1 MKKITAN
8 AQAGYIELAEIE
20 AGELDV
26 KTNTGQIIASA
37 FSAEQLDAECGVG
50 QIILEGEVTEL
61 AEINCNVGEVRC
73 TLPGTADAYDYEL
86 KCAAGGLLIDGES
99 YSSIV
104 DKKEI
109 DNGSGCKIKA
119 ECDLG
124 NIEINFE

>member
-1 MKKITAN
+1 MPRSIVMWEKW
-8 AQAGYIELAEIE
+8 
-20 AGELDV
+20 
-26 KTNTGQIIASA
+26 
-37 FSAEQLDAECGVG
+37 
-50 QIILEGEVTEL
+50 
-61 AEINCNVGEVRC
+61 RC

-124 NIEINFE
+124 NIEINLNDRSVEIKI